1 MKKISKGTALGLKKH
16 VLAVALGVG
25 LGLGSISIVNAAS
38 PNTPPPSLKANAPH
52 VYVVRKGD
60 TLWDIAGK
68 FLKKPWRWP
77 EIWASNRH
85 VKNPH
90 WIYPGDRLL
99 LCSFNGKPLIGRD
112 EGDGCEGIIR
122 RHTGSINLKPQVRVE
137 SLNDAIPVIRLSDIE
152 VWLYRANIVTPESIT
167 DTPYIVGAADDRL
180 LGGSGQK
187 LYARGNGLAVGQ
199 TYGVYRKAE
208 PYLFKDAQGK
218 QYNAGIE
225 LIQVASAV
233 STAESDNGD
242 ITTLE
247 VTKSYNQEIRRG
259 DLVLPE
265 YQNDLPSVFYPTT
278 KNEVAENGQVI
289 RVLGSIG
296 EAAKRSVV
304 TIDRGL
310 LDGAKPGQVFSI
322 YQKGEIVK
330 DVKTGKP
337 VTLPQEEIGML
348 MVFKTFDHLSYAYVL
363 ESRVPIKVGASI
375 QAPSMSSE

>member
-1 MKKISKGTALGLKKH
+1 MKKVLKGTTLGLKKH
-16 VLAVALGVG
+16 ALAVALGMG
-25 LGLGSISIVNAAS
+25 LGLGSISMVNAAS
-38 PNTPPPSLKANAPH
+38 PNTAPSSLKTNAPH

-77 EIWASNRH
+77 EIWAHNRH

-99 LCSFNGKPLIGRD
+99 LCSFQGKPLVGKD

-122 RHTGSINLKPQVRVE
+122 RHIGAINLKPQVRVE
-137 SLNDAIPVIRLSDIE
+137 SLDNAIPVINLSDIE
-152 VWLYRANIVTPESIT
+152 VWLYRTNIVAPASLTN
-167 DTPYIVGAADDRL
+167 TPYIVGAADDRL

-187 LYARGNGLAVGQ
+187 VYARGNGLAVGQ
-199 TYGVYRKAE
+199 QYGIYRQTE
-208 PYLFKDAQGK
+208 PYLMKDAHGK
-218 QYNAGIE
+218 EYNAGVE
-225 LIQVASAV
+225 LLQVASAT
-233 STAESDNGD
+233 STAENESGD

-259 DLVLPE
+259 DLILPE
-265 YQNDLPSVFYPTT
+265 YESDLPSTFYPTAQ
-278 KNEVAENGQVI
+278 NEVTSGAKII

-310 LDGAKPGQVFSI
+310 LEGAKPGQIFSI
-322 YQKGEIVK
+322 YQKGEIVP
-330 DVKTGKP
+330 DIKTGKP
-337 VTLPQEEIGML
+337 VILPQEEIGHL
-348 MVFKTFDHLSYAYVL
+348 MIFKTFDHLSYAYVL
-363 ESRVPIKVGASI
+363 DSSVPIKVGASI
-375 QAPSMSSE
+375 QAPSDSE